1 MLPVWVVFS
10 TGTDLTGTT
19 SNLQPMPGYSQSE
32 PPNLRR
38 RLLVA
43 LGFGAATAAI
53 GRSLPDDG
61 SIDVALESTS
71 PTTPPADDSAVASST
86 PTTTAPVLTE
96 PPAMAGAGPEVD
108 LATHVFDV
116 VIRGGRVIDPMSGFD
131 GVLTV
136 GLNGGVITA
145 ITAGEPLPAEVEID
159 ATGRV
164 ISPGFVDILSYEP
177 NPVGVWTKAADGVT
191 TNLAMHGVNNYAPA
205 FFNRYAGNSPI
216 HFGGAFHQHFMRGED
231 LKARPD
237 VALDEAQVTEFAAL
251 ARQSLGTGFAGIAF
265 SPEYS
270 PATSAAEIEALAVVA
285 AEFGHTAFFHTR
297 SSDPATSLSGVIE
310 ALDLGRRTG
319 IAVHISHFHSTGATN
334 HMVEAIAAI
343 EAARADGVDATAC
356 VYPYDFWATTL
367 QSFRFVG
374 DWQTRYGLT
383 YEDLQ
388 VAGTGTT
395 LTADTYNAAF
405 AENQLVAA
413 LSSID
418 QAEIDLALAQP
429 WVMLGSDAIL
439 ESDQNNHPRASGSFS
454 RLLGGYV
461 RDRGVLSLGDA
472 LAKVTSMPTQLVEAM
487 IPAMRRKGRLQRG
500 ADADLTIFD
509 PATIVDRAT
518 IDAPGT
524 PSWGI
529 DHVFVGGRRVI
540 ADGEAR
546 RTVFPGQ
553 PLTSG

>member
-1 MLPVWVVFS
+1 MPRPHASGTEGNAS
-10 TGTDLTGTT
+10 TLTR
-19 SNLQPMPGYSQSE
+19 MPGLSQPE

-38 RLLVA
+38 RILVA

-53 GRSLPDDG
+53 GRSLPEDG
-61 SIDVALESTS
+61 EDVIEAEPAAT
-71 PTTPPADDSAVASST
+71 TTPPSDNSAAESATPST
-86 PTTTAPVLTE
+86 TEPPVVLTE
-96 PPAMAGAGPEVD
+96 PPALADAGPEVD

-131 GVLTV
+131 GVLAV

-164 ISPGFVDILSYEP
+164 VSPGFVDLLSYEP

-205 FFNRYAGNSPI
+205 FFERYSGSSPI
-216 HFGGAFHQHFMRGED
+216 HFGGAFHQHFMRGQD
-231 LKARPD
+231 LGARPD
-237 VALDEAQVTEFAAL
+237 VVLDEPQVAAFATL
-251 ARQSLGTGFAGIAF
+251 ARQSLGAGFAGVAF

-270 PATSAAEIEALAVVA
+270 PATSAVEIEALATVA
-285 AEFGHTAFFHTR
+285 GEFGHVAFFHTR

-319 IAVHISHFHSTGATN
+319 IGVHISHFHSTGATN
-334 HMVEAIAAI
+334 HMVDTIAAI

-374 DWQTRYGLT
+374 DWQGRYGLT

-388 VAGTGTT
+388 IAGTGTT

-405 AENQLVAA
+405 SDNRLVAA

-439 ESDQNNHPRASGSFS
+439 EADQNNHPRASGTFS
-454 RLLGGYV
+454 RLLGRYV
-461 RDRGVLSLGDA
+461 RDRGVLSLPEG
-472 LAKVTSMPTQLVEAM
+472 LAKMTSLPTQRVEAM
-487 IPAMRRKGRLQRG
+487 IPAMKRKGRLQRG
-500 ADADLTIFD
+500 ADADITIFD
-509 PATIVDRAT
+509 PATIIDRAT

-524 PSWGI
+524 PAWGI
-529 DHVFVGGRRVI
+529 EQVFVGGRRVI

-553 PLTSG
+553 PLTSN

>member
-1 MLPVWVVFS
+1 MP
-10 TGTDLTGTT
+10 GR
-19 SNLQPMPGYSQSE
+19 LQPD
-32 PPNLRR
+32 PPNVRR
-38 RLLVA
+38 RLLIA
-43 LGFGAATAAI
+43 MGFGAATAAI
-53 GRSLPDDG
+53 GRSLPDEEVLDLAA
-61 SIDVALESTS
+61 DVA
-71 PTTPPADDSAVASST
+71 T
-86 PTTTAPVLTE
+86 PTTALPDAVDEVTSTPSTTEPLPPLTE
-96 PPAMAGAGPEVD
+96 PPALADAGPEVD

-145 ITAGEPLPAEVEID
+145 ITAGDPLPAEVEID

-164 ISPGFVDILSYEP
+164 VSPGFVDILSYEP

-205 FFNRYAGNSPI
+205 FFERYAGSSPI
-216 HFGGAFHQHFMRGED
+216 HFGGAFHQHFMRGQD
-231 LKARPD
+231 LEARPD
-237 VALDEAQVTEFAAL
+237 VALDETQVAAFASL
-251 ARQSLGTGFAGIAF
+251 TRESLGSGFAGVAF

-270 PATSAAEIEALAVVA
+270 PATSAVEIEALATVA
-285 AEFGHTAFFHTR
+285 AEFGHAAFFHTR
-297 SSDPATSLSGVIE
+297 SSDPATSLAGVIE

-319 IAVHISHFHSTGATN
+319 VGVHISHFHSTGATS
-334 HMVEAIAAI
+334 HMADTIAAI
-343 EAARADGVDATAC
+343 EAARAEGVDATAC

-374 DWQTRYGLT
+374 DWQGRYGIS

-388 VAGTGTT
+388 VAGTSTT

-405 AENQLVAA
+405 NDNKLVAA
-413 LSSID
+413 LSSIEQD
-418 QAEIDLALAQP
+418 EIDLALAQS

-439 ESDQNNHPRASGSFS
+439 EAEQNNHPRASGTFT
-454 RLLGGYV
+454 RLLGRYV
-461 RDRGVLSLGDA
+461 RERGVLTLIDG
-472 LAKVTSMPTQLVEAM
+472 LAKMTSLPTKRVEAM
-487 IPAMRRKGRLQRG
+487 IPAMQRKGRLQRG
-500 ADADLTIFD
+500 ADADITIFD
-509 PATIVDRAT
+509 PATVIDRAT

-524 PSWGI
+524 PAWGVEQ
-529 DHVFVGGRRVI
+529 VFVAGRRVI
-540 ADGEAR
+540 ADSEPR

>member
-1 MLPVWVVFS
+1 
-10 TGTDLTGTT
+10 
-19 SNLQPMPGYSQSE
+19 MPGRPQSE
-32 PPNLRR
+32 QPNLRR
-38 RLLVA
+38 RFLIA
-43 LGFGAATAAI
+43 LGFGAATVAI
-53 GRSLPDDG
+53 GRSLPKEDTSVVEFD
-61 SIDVALESTS
+61 STS
-71 PTTPPADDSAVASST
+71 PTTPPAGGSDEVSAT
-86 PTTTAPVLTE
+86 PTTTEPAPVLTE
-96 PPAMAGAGPEVD
+96 PPALADAGPEVD
-108 LATHVFDV
+108 LTTHVFDV
-116 VIRGGRVIDPMSGFD
+116 VIRGGRVMDPMSGFD
-131 GVLTV
+131 GPLTV
-136 GLNGGVITA
+136 GINGGIITA
-145 ITAGEPLPAEVEID
+145 ITAGDPLPAEVEID

-164 ISPGFVDILSYEP
+164 ISPGFIDLLSYEP

-205 FFNRYAGNSPI
+205 FFERYAGSSPV

-231 LKARPD
+231 LQARPD
-237 VALDEAQVTEFAAL
+237 VALDEAQVAAFATL
-251 ARQSLGTGFAGIAF
+251 ARESLSAGFAGIAF

-270 PATSAAEIEALAVVA
+270 PATSAAEIEALALVA
-285 AEFGHTAFFHTR
+285 AEFGHVAFFHTR
-297 SSDPATSLSGVIE
+297 SSDPATSLSGVLE
-310 ALDLGRRTG
+310 VLDLGRRTG

-334 HMVEAIAAI
+334 HMVETIAAI

-374 DWQTRYGLT
+374 DWQRRYGLT

-388 VAGTGTT
+388 IAGTTTT
-395 LTADTYNAAF
+395 LTADTYGAAF

-439 ESDQNNHPRASGSFS
+439 EADQNNHPRASGTFS
-454 RLLGGYV
+454 RLLGRYV
-461 RDRGVLSLGDA
+461 RDRGVVSLMDG
-472 LAKVTSMPTQLVEAM
+472 LAKMTSLPTRRVETM
-487 IPAMRRKGRLQRG
+487 IPAMQRKGRLQRG
-500 ADADLTIFD
+500 ADADITIFD
-509 PATIVDRAT
+509 PSSIIDRAT

-524 PSWGI
+524 PASGI

-546 RTVFPGQ
+546 RAVFTGQ